1 MRVGFK
7 RPNWD
12 SLKTWHFE
20 TVKYLATS
28 AVVNK
33 SFSRGIVKSCDLTIV
48 EGVLLADCVLF
59 LCVIVKLLFTF

>member
-7 RPNWD
+7 RPVWD
-12 SLKTWHFE
+12 SLKIWHFE

-33 SFSRGIVKSCDLTIV
+33 SFSSVV
-48 EGVLLADCVLF
+48 MVLNP
-59 LCVIVKLLFTF
+59 VI